1 MGILSMTGLC
11 HAGAVHPSIAVKAD
25 VFAVNVNRRFIA
37 GRTGWAVLLGKLEG
51 REFDIIHVGIIN
63 HKRIIT

>member
-1 MGILSMTGLC
+1 MTGLS

-25 VFAVNVNRRFIA
+25 VFAVNIDRGFIA
-37 GRTGWAVLLGKLEG
+37 GGTGWAVLFGKLEG
-51 REFDIIHVGIIN
+51 REFDIIHVGIVN